1 MSNSNIAISTRGLG
15 REYVMRVR
23 PQGRRGLA
31 SLFVRETRRTAALV
45 DFDLDIHP
53 GEIVGLLGP
62 NGAGKTTL
70 VKLLSGLMRPT
81 AGEVRVLGS
90 TPSERREAFLS
101 RIALVMGQKSQLW
114 WDLPARDSLLLNK
127 AIYGLSASAYAAS
140 LDRLSSSLQAES
152 LLDAPVRTLSLGERM
167 KVEFI
172 AALLHEPELVFL
184 DEPTIGLDAP
194 AQKRI
199 RDFLL
204 RENRERGVTILLTS
218 HYMEDLRAL
227 CPRSVLVRAG
237 RKVWDGGTEEMLA
250 AARERPD
257 EELAE
262 TVIKLYEKAAGDEE

>member
-1 MSNSNIAISTRGLG
+1 LEISR
-15 REYVMRVR
+15 
-23 PQGRRGLA
+23 A
-31 SLFVRETRRTAALV
+31 
-45 DFDLDIHP
+45 
-53 GEIVGLLGP
+53 EIVGLLGP

-81 AGEVRVLGS
+81 SGVVRVLGF
-90 TPSERREAFLS
+90 TPSERRESYLS

-127 AIYGLSASAYAAS
+127 AIYGLSTSAYERS
-140 LDRLSSSLQAES
+140 LERLTES
-152 LLDAPVRTLSLGERM
+152 LKAEALLDSPVRTLSLGERM
-167 KVEFI
+167 KVELM
-172 AALLHEPELVFL
+172 AAMLHEPELVFL

-204 RENRERGVTILLTS
+204 AENRERGMTILLTS

-227 CPRSVLVRAG
+227 CPRSVLIRSG
-237 RKVWDGGTEEMLA
+237 RKVYDGGTEAMLA
-250 AARERPD
+250 SARERPD

-262 TVIKLYEKAAGDEE
+262 TVIKLYEREEADAV